1 MVPMPPGK
9 FLKVLEFSPLSRALK
24 VLEINVSSGNL
35 MLWSW
40 KDLEFAVFKI

>member
-24 VLEINVSSGNL
+24 VLEINVGSGKF
-35 MLWSW
+35 W
-40 KDLEFAVFKI
+40 KFDVMVLERS